1 MVIRGCF
8 SLRRLVPAALVA
20 GILAAGGLAIA
31 AATATSPMAL
41 TSPAFSNGATIPDWA
56 AYRGCAVSAGNRSP
70 ALAWHGAPARTKGFA
85 LTLFDPDAPTGRG
98 FYHWLL
104 FDIPSGVSHL
114 KANAGAP
121 GSPAAVHG
129 AVQGHTDFGSER
141 YGGPCPPPGDRPHHY
156 VFTVSALDIA
166 TLPGLSASTTGPQL
180 EAAMIGHVL
189 ARGVLVGRFGR

>member
-20 GILAAGGLAIA
+20 GIIAATGLAIGPA
-31 AATATSPMAL
+31 AATSAMAL
-41 TSPAFSNGATIPDWA
+41 TSPAFSNGARIPDWA
-56 AYRGCAVSAGNRSP
+56 AYRGCAASAVNRSP

-85 LTLFDPDAPTGRG
+85 VTLFDPDAPTGHG

-104 FDIPSGVSHL
+104 FDIHAGVTRL
-114 KANAGAP
+114 RANAGDPA
-121 GSPAAVHG
+121 SPAAVPG
-129 AVQGHTDFGSER
+129 AVQGHTDFGSAR

-166 TLPGLSASTTGPQL
+166 KLPGLSTTTTAPQL
-180 EAAMIGHVL
+180 EAAMSGHVL